1 VLVDSK
7 LDIFRRLPGG
17 QLVWIGAMDGLEETK
32 QQVRRLADSNA
43 GDYFVYD
50 VGRGRQIYSI
60 SESPAPEPNEAK
72 GSNLE

>member
-1 VLVDSK
+1 MDSK

-32 QQVRRLADSNA
+32 RQVRRLADSNA
-43 GDYFVYD
+43 GDYLVYD
-50 VGRGRQIYSI
+50 VNRGGQIYSI
-60 SESPAPEPNEAK
+60 SRSPAQEPHDAK